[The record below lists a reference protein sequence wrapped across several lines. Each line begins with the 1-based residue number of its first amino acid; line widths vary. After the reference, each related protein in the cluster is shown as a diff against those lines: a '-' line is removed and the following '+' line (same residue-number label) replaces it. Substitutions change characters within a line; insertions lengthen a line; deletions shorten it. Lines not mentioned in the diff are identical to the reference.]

1 MIIPY
6 GIINGVLDEPE
17 VNASKPQL
25 RDGKKDENANFAS
38 LLAVFLGDS
47 EECEEILPELASRE
61 QQEKVKKT
69 FVPNEFSL
77 AMSAVH
83 SHLPQGTLA
92 GEVNEESIV
101 REASMKQFDA
111 AGDQIIILQE
121 LLSKGEDVDDGLLEL
136 FLTQFEGVVQGQ
148 EQSNANE
155 ITIESLLAAFRGVDK
170 SFVEAPKPSEI
181 SDVLELTASQ
191 EIQEMSLEQEIQEM
205 SLEQEIQMLLGQETH
220 VVAETPIMDEN
231 FQWSTRDKGFPE
243 ESNFAMKPTL
253 RQLKQVSQ
261 NQLVDNLDSE
271 SEPVTLVEESLL
283 SFNEENPEQIQFEVS
298 SMDPEVIPKIV
309 SPGTESNVKVDIPRD
324 HEPTKPLVAEMAED
338 ESKPIQ
344 FGENP
349 KIQSEKA
356 DKLDD
361 KEPTLSRDIIPSRE
375 RKPTFE
381 LGDVRTLENPYKTDS
396 FITELTEATDYSR
409 KILDLQEENALPK
422 IAESIQ
428 TLIQEDRSEVR
439 IELKPDHLGDMKI
452 KLSLERG
459 IMVAEFI
466 VENEAV
472 KEIIASQLPQLH
484 TALQEQGAQVG
495 EMMVHIGFEN
505 KGQDEQPFSRPR
517 QFHQRT
523 TMRASG
529 TITNEGKSTYLSR
542 TPWNQVDLKV

>member
-6 GIINGVLDEPE
+6 GIINGVSDEPE

-25 RDGKKDENANFAS
+25 RDGKKDEHANFSS

-61 QQEKVKKT
+61 QQKKVSKT
-69 FVPNEFSL
+69 IVSNGLSL

-181 SDVLELTASQ
+181 SDALELTASQ
-191 EIQEMSLEQEIQEM
+191 KTQK
-205 SLEQEIQMLLGQETH
+205 MLLGQETH

-231 FQWSTRDKGFPE
+231 FEWPLRDKGLPE
-243 ESNFAMKPTL
+243 EIDIAKKPTL

-271 SEPVTLVEESLL
+271 SEPVTLLEENFL
-283 SFNEENPEQIQFEVS
+283 SFNEENPEQIQFEES
-298 SMDPEVIPKIV
+298 TMDPEVIPKID
-309 SPGTESNVKVDIPRD
+309 STSTESNVKVEIPRNYA
-324 HEPTKPLVAEMAED
+324 PTRPFVAEMAED
-338 ESKPIQ
+338 ENEPIQ

-396 FITELTEATDYSR
+396 FITELTETTDYSR

-495 EMMVHIGFEN
+495 EMMVNIGFEN